1 MPLLRNQMVIAG
13 LRPSGF
19 EVLLDFGENFG
30 KEAREHPVGTVGT
43 MLGDLWE
50 DSRKVKPIMGRP
62 GCE

>member
-13 LRPSGF
+13 FWLSGF
-19 EVLLDFGENFG
+19 EVLLDFGKSFG

-50 DSRKVKPIMGRP
+50 DSRKVKHMMGRP
-62 GCE
+62 GC